1 MSVPV
6 LGNPSPN
13 KPEEGGELVGVGA
26 PKHPSPHQGGAKA
39 NPPEPERRRQPE
51 RAEPRIKR

>member
-1 MSVPV
+1 MSAPV
-6 LGNPSPN
+6 LQNPPRD

-26 PKHPSPHQGGAKA
+26 PKRPSPHQGGAKA

-51 RAEPRIKR
+51 RAEPRVRK